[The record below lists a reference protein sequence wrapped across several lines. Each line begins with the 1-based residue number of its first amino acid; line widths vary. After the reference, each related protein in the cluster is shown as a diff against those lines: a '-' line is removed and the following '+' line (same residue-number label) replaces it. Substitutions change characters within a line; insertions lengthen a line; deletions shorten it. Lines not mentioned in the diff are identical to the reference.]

1 MLAREKERSLKEEK
15 RRSLLLY
22 KGIQWT
28 GFFFHF
34 LFRNELLCHVRKG
47 QTSFQFFLR
56 LMANWKTLPAKFE
69 PENDKDL
76 PLVINITW
84 ALEEFNRSGRGR

>member
-15 RRSLLLY
+15 RRSLLLLY

-34 LFRNELLCHVRKG
+34 LFRNELLCDVRKR
-47 QTSFQFFLR
+47 QNFLSV
-56 LMANWKTLPAKFE
+56 LSTDGKL
-69 PENDKDL
+69 ENFASQ
-76 PLVINITW
+76 I
-84 ALEEFNRSGRGR
+84 